1 MEVIYNIEMELLESN
16 SENEAFAAV
25 SLNPAVS
32 WARFILTDDQPNVN
46 KQRIPESEFVN
57 LMRTGTFMPLK
68 MAAGQINDDHKDAI
82 PLGVI
87 SHLKQVNNQVQ
98 GLAALWD
105 RERPEDVKLIKERY
119 ANKQPLQLSWEILYG
134 ESTINEDGIEDL
146 HGVNLRAVTLVGMPA
161 YSGRTP
167 IVAVASENSS
177 ITEEKKLELEQLQ
190 AELETVKASLTA
202 KEEELTAMTVEVEQL
217 REFKSSVDKVK
228 ADAEKL
234 ASIKQKF
241 VEAGLEKS
249 DEYFV
254 EKHDMLFSLSNEALD
269 FMIQELVSFAALA
282 ATKVEATSS
291 TKVPPLVSK
300 QVSAPTNSDLVQF
313 LRTNKQK

>member
-1 MEVIYNIEMELLESN
+1 MEVTYNIELELIEET
-16 SENEAFAAV
+16 SENEALASIV
-25 SLNPAVS
+25 KNPSVTFCK
-32 WARFILTDDQPNVN
+32 FILTDDLPNLN
-46 KQRIPESEFVN
+46 KQRVPVEEFAS
-57 LMRTGTFMPLK
+57 LITSGFLMPLK
-68 MAAGQINDDHKDAI
+68 MAAGEIKDDHKDAL

-98 GLAALWD
+98 GLAALWN

-119 ANKQPLQLSWEILYG
+119 ANKQPLQLSWEILYDG
-134 ESTINEDGIEDL
+134 STINEDGIEDL

-167 IVAVASENSS
+167 IVAVASENNS
-177 ITEEKKLELEQLQ
+177 IVEEKKLELEQLQ
-190 AELETVKASLTA
+190 AELESTKASLTA
-202 KEEELTAMTVEVEQL
+202 KEEQLTAMATELEQL
-217 REFKSSVDKVK
+217 REFKSAVDKVQ

-241 VEAGLEKS
+241 VEAGLEKP

-254 EKHDMLFSLSNEALD
+254 EKRDMLFAMSSEALD

-282 ATKVEATSS
+282 ATKIESTSS

-300 QVSAPTNSDLVQF
+300 QVSVPTNSDLVQF